1 MSRDP
6 LAPIR
11 ARLYEVTSAWQSAP
25 SLEAIRRSFDDYLA
39 EVGPA
44 GAAMAEPRPAPIRP
58 GLDGAWIGEGADCAL
73 YCHGGGFQIGGVASH
88 ASLIARLAAA
98 ARMRMF
104 AFDYRLAPEHRYPAA
119 RDDAFDAYRWLLDQG
134 ERPAAIVGDSA
145 GGALALQTAQRIR
158 DAGMPL
164 PSLIVLISPW
174 LDLSMQSDSYI
185 ELADED
191 PFSKSAQL
199 RLMAKTYVG
208 RDGPPL
214 ASPLVSPLW
223 GDMAGLPP
231 IVVHAGGADITVG
244 DSRILVDRVREAG
257 GRVDLRV
264 YPGMCHHFQI
274 YEALPDAQAS
284 IDALGT
290 ALQAVA

>member
-1 MSRDP
+1 MKRDP

-11 ARLYEVTSAWQSAP
+11 ERLHEVTSSWQSAAT
-25 SLEAIRRSFDDYLA
+25 LKDIRRSFEAYLA
-39 EVGPA
+39 EVGPE
-44 GAAMAEPRPAPIRP
+44 GAAMAEPRHQPVRP
-58 GLDGAWIGEGADCAL
+58 GLDGAWIGQGEACAL
-73 YCHGGGFQIGGVASH
+73 FCHGGGFQSGGVASH

-119 RDDAFDAYRWLLDQG
+119 RDDAFEAYQWLLDQG
-134 ERPAAIVGDSA
+134 ERPVAIVGDSA
-145 GGALALQTAQRIR
+145 GGGLALQTAQRVR
-158 DAGMPL
+158 DAGLPL
-164 PSLIVLISPW
+164 PRLIVLISPW

-191 PFSKSAQL
+191 PFSKPAQL

-223 GDMAGLPP
+223 ADMAGLPR
-231 IVVHAGGADITVG
+231 IIVHAGGADITVG
-244 DSRILVDRVREAG
+244 DSRILVNRVREAG
-257 GRVDLRV
+257 GQVDLRV

-274 YEALPDAQAS
+274 YEALPDAHAS
-284 IDALGT
+284 IDELGA
-290 ALQAVA
+290 ALQAA